1 MIHTHSSAFYKF
13 CFSHTFYHIK
23 KSGIAR
29 LAQSMADKHPAEKS
43 GFDFFHGFFLGDLLN
58 IDEKNFIPPY
68 QLTKETRRAHMKIY
82 LLDKGVV
89 LVGKAWEVREKLKE
103 YSRKYK
109 TVEQWTKD
117 K

>member
-1 MIHTHSSAFYKF
+1 
-13 CFSHTFYHIK
+13 
-23 KSGIAR
+23 
-29 LAQSMADKHPAEKS
+29 
-43 GFDFFHGFFLGDLLN
+43 
-58 IDEKNFIPPY
+58 
-68 QLTKETRRAHMKIY
+68 MKIY

-103 YSRKYK
+103 YSRKYE